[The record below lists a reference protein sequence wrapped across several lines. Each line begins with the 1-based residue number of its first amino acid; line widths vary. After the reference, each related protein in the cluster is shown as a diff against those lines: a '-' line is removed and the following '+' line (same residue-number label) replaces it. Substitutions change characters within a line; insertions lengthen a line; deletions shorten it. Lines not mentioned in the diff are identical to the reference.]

1 MVNSDAVLEK
11 WALDTPKGVPKNYFC
26 QKGKK
31 LFKVKHCLESVLNPI
46 KKGSSYKIAK
56 PSFFLV

>member
-31 LFKVKHCLESVLNPI
+31 LFKVKHCLESVLRHI
-46 KKGSSYKIAK
+46 
-56 PSFFLV
+56 